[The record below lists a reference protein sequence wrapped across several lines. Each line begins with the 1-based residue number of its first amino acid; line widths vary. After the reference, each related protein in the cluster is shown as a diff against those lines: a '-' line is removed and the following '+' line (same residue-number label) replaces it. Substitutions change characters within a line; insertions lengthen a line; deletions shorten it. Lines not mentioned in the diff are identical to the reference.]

1 MTSANLSQT
10 LESLYKLQRRGIK
23 MGLNH
28 TSLLLKFLN
37 NPQDNFKTIHVA
49 GTNGKGSTAAIISSI
64 LIANS
69 YKVGL
74 YTSPHLINFNE
85 RIRVNG
91 LTITDEEIISFMKHV
106 EPAIN
111 EIKST
116 FFEVTTAMA
125 FYHFNNNDVD
135 IAIIETGLGGRLD
148 STNVVNPSLTV
159 MTPISLDHRDILG
172 STIEKIAKEKAGII
186 KRGVPLITANQ
197 VNNVS
202 KILENRVRKKESLMH
217 ICPYPESV
225 KLSSGGTS
233 FKVNGNNFNTSLIGE
248 HQAQNAALAIATIKL
263 FNSNISYET
272 IDKGLRNV
280 YWPGRLQLVAD
291 KIYYDVAHNENGVKS
306 VLKNLNRIFPK
317 SKLYGLLCLKGDK
330 EIDCIAESIKSQFE
344 MLFVSTSKDGLLM
357 EPEKLSKEL
366 HNLKVINFPLNDIS
380 SSISKIKKVRK
391 PDDVILIFGSH
402 YIANEIFSEF
412 EISFDTGLI

>member
-1 MTSANLSQT
+1 
-10 LESLYKLQRRGIK
+10 

-91 LTITDEEIISFMKHV
+91 LTIADEEIISFMKHV

-135 IAIIETGLGGRLD
+135 IAVIETGLGGRLD

-172 STIEKIAKEKAGII
+172 ETIEKIAEEKAGII

-202 KILENRVRKKESLMH
+202 KILEKRVRKKESVMH
-217 ICPYPESV
+217 ICPNPESV
-225 KLSSGGTS
+225 KLSSGGTT
-233 FKVNGNNFNTSLIGE
+233 FEVNGNNFNTSLIGE

-366 HNLKVINFPLNDIS
+366 HNLKVVNFPSSDIS
-380 SSISKIKKVRK
+380 SSISKIKKIRK
-391 PDDVILIFGSH
+391 PDSVVLIFGSH

>member
-1 MTSANLSQT
+1 
-10 LESLYKLQRRGIK
+10 

-28 TSLLLKFLN
+28 TSWLLKFLN

-49 GTNGKGSTAAIISSI
+49 GTNGKGSTAAVINSI
-64 LIANS
+64 LIANN

-135 IAIIETGLGGRLD
+135 IAVIETGLGGRLD

-172 STIEKIAKEKAGII
+172 NTIEKIAKEKAGII

-197 VNNVS
+197 VNNVL
-202 KILENRVRKKESLMH
+202 KILEKRVREKESVMH
-217 ICPYPESV
+217 ICPNPESV
-225 KLSSGGTS
+225 KLSSGGTT
-233 FKVNGNNFNTSLIGE
+233 FEVNGNNFNTSLIGE
-248 HQAQNAALAIATIKL
+248 YQAQNAALAIATIKL

-306 VLKNLNRIFPK
+306 VLNNLNRMFPT

>member
-1 MTSANLSQT
+1 MNLCT
-10 LESLYKLQRRGIK
+10 NYKDAVLKWDLITH
-23 MGLNH
+23 LC
-28 TSLLLKFLN
+28 LLKFLK

-49 GTNGKGSTAAIISSI
+49 GTNGKGSTAAIINSI
-64 LIANS
+64 LIANG

-91 LTITDEEIISFMKHV
+91 VTITDEEIISFMKHV

-172 STIEKIAKEKAGII
+172 DTIEKIAKEKAGII

-202 KILENRVRKKESLMH
+202 KILEKRVREKESVMH
-217 ICPYPESV
+217 TCPNPESV
-225 KLSSGGTS
+225 KLSSDGTS
-233 FKVNGNNFNTSLIGE
+233 FEVYGNNFNTSLIGE

-263 FNSNISYET
+263 FNSDISYET

-280 YWPGRLQLVAD
+280 YWPGRLQLVSD
-291 KIYYDVAHNENGVKS
+291 KIYYDVAHNENGIKS
-306 VLKNLNRIFPK
+306 VLNNLNRMFPT

-366 HNLKVINFPLNDIS
+366 HNLKVENFPSNDIS

-391 PDDVILIFGSH
+391 PEDVILIFGSH

-412 EISFDTGLI
+412 EIPFDTGLI

>member
-1 MTSANLSQT
+1 
-10 LESLYKLQRRGIK
+10 

-28 TSLLLKFLN
+28 TLWLLKFLK

-49 GTNGKGSTAAIISSI
+49 GTNGKGSTAAIIYSI
-64 LIANS
+64 LIANG

-91 LTITDEEIISFMKHV
+91 VTITDEEIISFMKHV

-125 FYHFNNNDVD
+125 FYHFSNNDVD

-172 STIEKIAKEKAGII
+172 DTIEKIAKEKAGII
-186 KRGVPLITANQ
+186 KKGVPLISANQ

-202 KILENRVRKKESLMH
+202 KILEKRVKKKESVMH
-217 ICPYPESV
+217 ICPNPESI
-225 KLSSGGTS
+225 KLSSDGTS
-233 FKVNGNNFNTSLIGE
+233 FEVNGNNFNTSLIGK
-248 HQAQNAALAIATIKL
+248 HQAQNATLAIATINL
-263 FNSNISYET
+263 FNSDIPYEI

-280 YWPGRLQLVAD
+280 YWPGRLQQVSD
-291 KIYYDVAHNENGVKS
+291 KIYYDVAHNEDGIRS
-306 VLKNLNRIFPK
+306 VLNNLKRVFPT

-344 MLFVSTSKDGLLM
+344 MLFVSTSKDGLLI
-357 EPEKLSKEL
+357 EPERLSREL
-366 HNLKVINFPLNDIS
+366 HNLKVDNFPSSDIS
-380 SSISKIKKVRK
+380 SSISKIKKVRG

-412 EISFDTGLI
+412 EISFDTGLN

>member
-1 MTSANLSQT
+1 
-10 LESLYKLQRRGIK
+10 

-28 TSLLLKFLN
+28 TLLLLKSLK
-37 NPQDNFKTIHVA
+37 NPQDNFKTIHLA
-49 GTNGKGSTAAIISSI
+49 GTNGKGSTAAIINSI
-64 LIANS
+64 LIANG

-74 YTSPHLINFNE
+74 YTSPHLISFNE

-91 LTITDEEIISFMKHV
+91 VTITDEEIISFMKHV

-148 STNVVNPSLTV
+148 STNIVNPSLTV

-172 STIEKIAKEKAGII
+172 NTIEKIAKEKAGII

-202 KILENRVRKKESLMH
+202 KILEKRIREKESVMH
-217 ICPYPESV
+217 TCPNPESV
-225 KLSSGGTS
+225 KLSPDGTS
-233 FKVNGNNFNTSLIGE
+233 FEIYGNNFNTSLIGE

-263 FNSNISYET
+263 FNPKISYET
-272 IDKGLRNV
+272 IGKGLRNV
-280 YWPGRLQLVAD
+280 HWPGRLQLVSE

-306 VLKNLNRIFPK
+306 ILDNLSRMFPT
-317 SKLYGLLCLKGDK
+317 SKFYGLLCLKGDK

-344 MLFVSTSKDGLLM
+344 MLFVSTSKDGLLLK
-357 EPEKLSKEL
+357 PEKLSKEL
-366 HNLKVINFPLNDIS
+366 HNLKVENFPSSDIN
-380 SSISKIKKVRK
+380 SSISKINKVRN
-391 PDDVILIFGSH
+391 PNDVILIFGSH
-402 YIANEIFSEF
+402 YIANEVFSEF
-412 EISFDTGLI
+412 EIPFDTELI

>member
-1 MTSANLSQT
+1 
-10 LESLYKLQRRGIK
+10 

-28 TSLLLKFLN
+28 TLWLLKSLK
-37 NPQDNFKTIHVA
+37 NPQDNFKTIHLA
-49 GTNGKGSTAAIISSI
+49 GTNGKGSTAAIINSI
-64 LIANS
+64 LIANG

-74 YTSPHLINFNE
+74 YTSPHLISFNE

-91 LTITDEEIISFMKHV
+91 VTITDEEIISFMKHV

-111 EIKST
+111 KIKST

-202 KILENRVRKKESLMH
+202 KILEKRIREKESVMH
-217 ICPYPESV
+217 TCPNPESV
-225 KLSSGGTS
+225 KLSSDGTS
-233 FKVNGNNFNTSLIGE
+233 FEVYGNNFNTSLIGK

-263 FNSNISYET
+263 FNPEISYET
-272 IDKGLRNV
+272 IGKGLRNV
-280 YWPGRLQLVAD
+280 HWPGRLQLVSD

-306 VLKNLNRIFPK
+306 VLDNLSRMFPT
-317 SKLYGLLCLKGDK
+317 SKFYGLLCLKGDK

-344 MLFVSTSKDGLLM
+344 MLFVSTSKDGLLLN
-357 EPEKLSKEL
+357 PENLSKKL
-366 HNLKVINFPLNDIS
+366 NNLKVENFPSSDINS
-380 SSISKIKKVRK
+380 SVSKINKVRN
-391 PDDVILIFGSH
+391 PNDVILIFGSH
-402 YIANEIFSEF
+402 YIANEVFSEF
-412 EISFDTGLI
+412 EIPFDTELI

>member
-1 MTSANLSQT
+1 
-10 LESLYKLQRRGIK
+10 

-28 TSLLLKFLN
+28 TFSLLKSLK
-37 NPQDNFKTIHVA
+37 NPQDNFKTIHLA
-49 GTNGKGSTAAIISSI
+49 GTNGKGSTAAIINSI
-64 LIANS
+64 LIANG

-74 YTSPHLINFNE
+74 YTSPHLISFNE

-91 LTITDEEIISFMKHV
+91 ATITDEEIISFMKHV

-125 FYHFNNNDVD
+125 FYHFNDNDVD
-135 IAIIETGLGGRLD
+135 VAIIETGLGGRLD

-159 MTPISLDHRDILG
+159 MTPISLDHRDLLG

-202 KILENRVRKKESLMH
+202 KILEKRIREKESVMH
-217 ICPYPESV
+217 TCPNPKSV
-225 KLSSGGTS
+225 KLSPDGTS
-233 FKVNGNNFNTSLIGE
+233 FKVYGKNFNTSLIGE

-263 FNSNISYET
+263 FNSKISDET
-272 IDKGLRNV
+272 IGKGLRNV
-280 YWPGRLQLVAD
+280 HWPGRLQLVSD

-306 VLKNLNRIFPK
+306 VLDNLSRMFPT
-317 SKLYGLLCLKGDK
+317 SKFYGLLCLKGDK

-344 MLFVSTSKDGLLM
+344 MLFVSTSKDGLLLN
-357 EPEKLSKEL
+357 PKKLSKKL
-366 HNLKVINFPLNDIS
+366 HNLKVENFPSSDIN
-380 SSISKIKKVRK
+380 SSISKINKARN
-391 PDDVILIFGSH
+391 PNDVILIFGSH
-402 YIANEIFSEF
+402 YIANEVFSEF
-412 EISFDTGLI
+412 EIPFDTQLN

>member
-1 MTSANLSQT
+1 
-10 LESLYKLQRRGIK
+10 

-28 TSLLLKFLN
+28 TSSLLKFLK
-37 NPQDNFKTIHVA
+37 NPQDSFKIIHVA
-49 GTNGKGSTAAIISSI
+49 GTNGKGSTAAIINSI
-64 LIANS
+64 LISNS
-69 YKVGL
+69 HKVGL

-85 RIRVNG
+85 RIRING
-91 LTITDEEIISFMKHV
+91 VTITDEEIISFMKHV

-125 FYHFNNNDVD
+125 FHHFNTNNVE

-148 STNVVNPSLTV
+148 STNVVNPHLTV

-172 STIEKIAKEKAGII
+172 NTIEKIAKEKAGII
-186 KRGVPLITANQ
+186 KKGVPLVTANQ
-197 VNNVS
+197 VNNVF
-202 KILENRVRKKESLMH
+202 KVLEKRVKKKESVMH
-217 ICPYPESV
+217 ICPNPESV
-225 KLSSGGTS
+225 KLSSDGTS
-233 FKVNGNNFNTSLIGE
+233 FQVNGNNFNTSLIGK

-263 FNSNISYET
+263 FNSKISYET

-280 YWPGRLQLVAD
+280 YWPGRLQLVSD
-291 KIYYDVAHNENGVKS
+291 KIYYDVAHNEDGIKS
-306 VLKNLNRIFPK
+306 VLKNLNRMFPT

-357 EPEKLSKEL
+357 EPEKLSREL
-366 HNLKVINFPLNDIS
+366 HNLKVDNLPSSDIS

-391 PDDVILIFGSH
+391 PDGVILIFGSH
-402 YIANEIFSEF
+402 YIANEIFLEF

>member
-1 MTSANLSQT
+1 
-10 LESLYKLQRRGIK
+10 

-28 TSLLLKFLN
+28 TFWLLKSLK
-37 NPQDNFKTIHVA
+37 NPQDNFKTIHLA
-49 GTNGKGSTAAIISSI
+49 GTNGKGSTAAIINSI
-64 LIANS
+64 LIANG

-74 YTSPHLINFNE
+74 YTSPHLISFNE

-91 LTITDEEIISFMKHV
+91 VTITDEEIISFMKHV
-106 EPAIN
+106 EPIIN
-111 EIKST
+111 EINST

-202 KILENRVRKKESLMH
+202 KILEKRVREKESVMH
-217 ICPYPESV
+217 TCPNPESV
-225 KLSSGGTS
+225 KLSPDGTS
-233 FKVNGNNFNTSLIGE
+233 FEVYGNNFNTSLIGK

-263 FNSNISYET
+263 FNPKISYET
-272 IDKGLRNV
+272 ISKGLRNV
-280 YWPGRLQLVAD
+280 HWPGRLQLVSD
-291 KIYYDVAHNENGVKS
+291 KVYYDVAHNESGVKS
-306 VLKNLNRIFPK
+306 VLDNLSRMFPA
-317 SKLYGLLCLKGDK
+317 SKFYGLLCLKGDK
-330 EIDCIAESIKSQFE
+330 EIDCIADSIKSQFE
-344 MLFVSTSKDGLLM
+344 MLFVSTSKEGLLLK
-357 EPEKLSKEL
+357 PEKLSKEL
-366 HNLKVINFPLNDIS
+366 HNLKVENFPSSDIS
-380 SSISKIKKVRK
+380 SSISKINMFRNTN
-391 PDDVILIFGSH
+391 DVVLIFGSH
-402 YIANEIFSEF
+402 YIANEVFSEF
-412 EISFDTGLI
+412 EIPFDTELI

>member
-1 MTSANLSQT
+1 
-10 LESLYKLQRRGIK
+10 

-28 TSLLLKFLN
+28 TLWLLKSLK
-37 NPQDNFKTIHVA
+37 NPQDNFKTIHLA
-49 GTNGKGSTAAIISSI
+49 GTNGKGSTAAIINSI
-64 LIANS
+64 LIANG

-74 YTSPHLINFNE
+74 YTSPHLISFNE

-91 LTITDEEIISFMKHV
+91 VTITDEEIISFMKHV

-111 EIKST
+111 KIKST

-202 KILENRVRKKESLMH
+202 KILESRIREKESVMH
-217 ICPYPESV
+217 TCPNPESV
-225 KLSSGGTS
+225 KLSSDGTS
-233 FKVNGNNFNTSLIGE
+233 FEVYGNNFNTSLIGE

-263 FNSNISYET
+263 FNPKISYET
-272 IDKGLRNV
+272 ISKGLRNV
-280 YWPGRLQLVAD
+280 HWPGRLQLVSD

-306 VLKNLNRIFPK
+306 VLDNLSRMFPT
-317 SKLYGLLCLKGDK
+317 SKFYGLLCLKGDK

-344 MLFVSTSKDGLLM
+344 MLFVSTSKDGLLLK
-357 EPEKLSKEL
+357 PEKLSKEL
-366 HNLKVINFPLNDIS
+366 HNLKVENFPSSDIN
-380 SSISKIKKVRK
+380 SSISKINKVRN
-391 PDDVILIFGSH
+391 PNDVILIFGSH
-402 YIANEIFSEF
+402 YIANEVFSEF
-412 EISFDTGLI
+412 EIPFDTELI

>member
-28 TSLLLKFLN
+28 TFRLLQSLK
-37 NPQDNFKTIHVA
+37 NPQDNFKTIHLA
-49 GTNGKGSTAAIISSI
+49 GTNGKGSTAAIINSI
-64 LIANS
+64 LIANG

-74 YTSPHLINFNE
+74 YTSPHLISFNE

-91 LTITDEEIISFMKHV
+91 ITITDEEIISFMKHV

-125 FYHFNNNDVD
+125 FYHFNNKDVD